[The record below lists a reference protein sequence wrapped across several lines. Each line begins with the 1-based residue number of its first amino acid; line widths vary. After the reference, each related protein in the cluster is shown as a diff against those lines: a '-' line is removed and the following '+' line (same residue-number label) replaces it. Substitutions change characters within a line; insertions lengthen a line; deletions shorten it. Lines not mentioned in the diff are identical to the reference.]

1 MFLKFLTD
9 SKKAG
14 GDIDSWAF
22 KELDQMVAEFQQKQS
37 PGVRSLPAKIFPELQ
52 VTNLFTPQHAAK
64 SDQADDTDMFD
75 DFFTNL
81 LIL

>member
-22 KELDQMVAEFQQKQS
+22 KELDQMVAEFQQKQT
-37 PGVRSLPAKIFPELQ
+37 PGARSLPAKICPEL
-52 VTNLFTPQHAAK
+52 
-64 SDQADDTDMFD
+64 
-75 DFFTNL
+75 
-81 LIL
+81 